1 MNKYYVYLYIDPVT
15 FAVRYIGKGTRD
27 RASVHIRRAWQGNYP
42 VENKALHA
50 WINSLYPDGK
60 YRRYDGPIVVK
71 VATGMTEDAAYAL
84 EAQLIEL
91 HKNNKK
97 NMLLNKKKGGTN

>member
-27 RASVHIRRAWQGNYP
+27 RAYVHIRRAWQGNYP

-50 WINSLYPDGK
+50 WINSLY
-60 YRRYDGPIVVK
+60 YDGPIVVK
-71 VATGMTEDAAYAL
+71 VATGMTEDAAFAL

-97 NMLLNKKKGGTN
+97 NTLLNKKKGETN